1 MIEEINIK
9 LIIPHPNNPRLI
21 KDDKF
26 KKLVQSIKDFP
37 EMLQV
42 RPIVVDDNMIV
53 LGGNMRLRAF
63 IEAGLKRV
71 PIIKASALTPEQQTR
86 FIIVDNAGFGGFIA
100 YSGSWIPTTDA
111 GVIDDYQVRV
121 TQTSGGFVGGTLAT
135 WLNMADGPHFWS
147 VSEFYNG
154 SNAASLTVEFR
165 NAATGNIVESAFVQ
179 LEASF

>member
-1 MIEEINIK
+1 MTTPSGTITMANVNTELGRSTTASVNMNDTAVRALARKTSGTISMNDLNSK
-9 LIIPHPNNPRLI
+9 
-21 KDDKF
+21 KF
-26 KKLVQSIKDFP
+26 IDFGGFNLTSTGSP
-37 EMLQV
+37 FFGEFADATLQ
-42 RPIVVDDNMIV
+42 IGADGEWYGI
-53 LGGNMRLRAF
+53 
-63 IEAGLKRV
+63 
-71 PIIKASALTPEQQTR
+71 
-86 FIIVDNAGFGGFIA
+86 DNAGFGGFIA